1 MTWKVGT
8 IYTEDLSSVQASDC
22 LVEKVGEGVVGYMNE
37 SSTYVPFDKSAKWWE
52 IWGGKIFAIDAD
64 CNVNEDGTK
73 VVVDGFTLSVEGPP
87 VKRVVTVGCKKKH
100 YRDDVLSYASY
111 RALKVNGSNLKLDKP
126 VYLSHDIT
134 IVVMAKM
141 NDLTVFLSKE
151 GDIDTWIAAYGT
163 GGSRD
168 LAYQEQAT
176 WRLKYTYPVTLIPG
190 ELKAREG
197 WDFIDSAV
205 ITGNKEEGPLT
216 FYTQDYTGPVTSNR
230 IAESYSTTTP
240 HDMMGYSEEKFRVS
254 AEIIAFG
261 VFNKKLKPYQVE
273 YLLQEIERQFKV
285 EVEKK
290 WENTSASFL
299 PFNISLSQQLA
310 TTLPYYRLPAPQ
322 SLSFSPSILSKNP
335 YIEEYMDI
343 EDHVYEE
350 GVPISTTLF
359 LIERLTGKLIATTNS
374 NKEGWFCFKHV
385 DKSKDY
391 VVIASD
397 KKYQFN
403 SIIKDYING

>member
-8 IYTEDLSSVQASDC
+8 IYTEDLSSIQATDC

-37 SSTYVPFDKSAKWWE
+37 ASTYVPFDKSKKWWE

-73 VVVDGFTLSVEGPP
+73 VIVDGFTLSVEGSP
-87 VKRVVTVGCKKKH
+87 VEKVVTLGCKKKH
-100 YRDDVLSYASY
+100 YREGVLSYAQY
-111 RALKVNGSNLKLDKP
+111 RALRVSGSNLKLDKP

-134 IVVMAKM
+134 IVVMAKVH
-141 NDLTVFLSKE
+141 DLTVFLSKE
-151 GDIDTWIAAYGT
+151 GDIETWIAAYGT
-163 GGSRD
+163 GAGKHSS
-168 LAYQEQAT
+168 YQDQAT
-176 WRLKYTYPVTLIPG
+176 WRLKYLIPITSIPG
-190 ELKAREG
+190 KFKAREG

-230 IAESYSTTTP
+230 IAESYSTTDP
-240 HDMMGYSEEKFRVS
+240 YDMMGYSQEEFRVS

-290 WENTSASFL
+290 WENTSIGTL
-299 PFNISLSQQLA
+299 PFNVSLSQKDISP
-310 TTLPYYRLPAPQ
+310 LPYYRLPALQ

-335 YIEEYMDI
+335 HIEEYMDI

-374 NKEGWFCFKHV
+374 NKEGRFCFKHI

-403 SIIKDYING
+403 SIIKDYIHD